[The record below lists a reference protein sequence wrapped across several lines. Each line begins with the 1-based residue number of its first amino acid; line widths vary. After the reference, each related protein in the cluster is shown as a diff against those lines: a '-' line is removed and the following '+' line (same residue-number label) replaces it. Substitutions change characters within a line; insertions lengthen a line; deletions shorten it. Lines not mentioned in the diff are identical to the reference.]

1 MEEEESGVEKGVRE
15 GPVSVELGT
24 QAVQAEERPR
34 CGELGN
40 LKGSAPR

>member
-1 MEEEESGVEKGVRE
+1 MGVEKGVRE

-24 QAVQAEERPR
+24 QAGVQAEESPR

-40 LKGSAPR
+40 LKVSAPH